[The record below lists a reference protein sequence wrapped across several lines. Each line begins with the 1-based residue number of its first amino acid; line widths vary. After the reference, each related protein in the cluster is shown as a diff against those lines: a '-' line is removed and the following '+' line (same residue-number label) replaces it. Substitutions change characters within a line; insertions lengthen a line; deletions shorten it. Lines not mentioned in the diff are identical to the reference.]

1 MRRILFLIAS
11 IVVSVVFLWLALRDV
26 PVGDI
31 VSSIRQANLAW
42 VVVSLALGGL
52 GLWTR
57 GIRWRGL
64 LNDRVP
70 VVASFNMIS
79 IAMMLNQLPMRA
91 GEVARSALATRSGVP
106 FFTAATSILVE
117 RLLDTLMVVI
127 LLSAALTQ
135 IPDVPTTITQAAT
148 LFGVLGVIAV
158 GVLLVFAR
166 KPDLARNLLAFFE
179 RVLPLLKKLPLRNL
193 MENILDGIQPLATW
207 RSAAHA
213 IIWTVI
219 SWGVSLGTFYALM
232 LSLGLQDNLVLMTL
246 LSVSMAS
253 FAIVLPVSVAAI
265 GPFEGAVKVS
275 GQAIGMSATMALS
288 LGFLFHGINILI
300 YAMWGVFSM
309 VMMGVSLGDVLNS
322 KQDAQEPMPSGAA
335 ARTE

>member
-1 MRRILFLIAS
+1 MPMRRTIFLIAS
-11 IVVSVVFLWLALRDV
+11 VVVSIVFLWLALRDV
-26 PVGDI
+26 PVEDI
-31 VSSIRQANLAW
+31 IASIRDANLAW
-42 VVVSLALGGL
+42 VIVSLALGGL

-57 GIRWRGL
+57 GLRWRGL

-70 VVASFNMIS
+70 AVASFNMIS
-79 IAMMLNQLPMRA
+79 IAMMLNQLPLRV

-127 LLSAALTQ
+127 LLALALVQ
-135 IPDVPTTITQAAT
+135 IPDIPPAISQAAT
-148 LFGVLGVIAV
+148 LFGVLGAIAV

-166 KPDLARNLLAFFE
+166 KPELARNLLSFFE
-179 RVLPLLKKLPLRNL
+179 RLLPVLKKLPLRGL
-193 MENILDGIQPLATW
+193 MENVLDGIQPLAAW

-213 IIWTVI
+213 IFWTII
-219 SWGVSLGTFYALM
+219 SWLISLGTFYALM
-232 LSLGLQDNLVLMTL
+232 LALGLQENAVLMAL

-253 FAIVLPVSVAAI
+253 FAIVLPVSVASI

-275 GQAIGMSATMALS
+275 GQAIGMSATLALS
-288 LGFLFHGINILI
+288 LGFLFHGVNILI
-300 YAMWGVFSM
+300 YAMWGTISM

-322 KQDAQEPMPSGAA
+322 KQESMPSGAV
-335 ARTE
+335 ARAK